1 MPKPSFHSHCYC
13 LTASRMDLIHLKPKF
28 NPKVEQAF
36 LESLPKNKAR
46 EVAGSWEKRRR
57 ILVDEE
63 TLETIYNEGKDPLY
77 RWKRVGGLAQ
87 TTAMPQVHPDV
98 LRSGD
103 AAQIQAAE
111 ALVKALTVPN
121 WGTRTFK
128 AGKMTQRTLDEF
140 APYQNIP
147 EVKSLLE
154 SIRRGE
160 PVDGLLLKWAKRRY
174 PEKEAAIQTPDDL
187 NQWFEQVLRDPN
199 ATFHKPAAHP
209 NSRYAIHSALVGR
222 LAVVDR
228 AGQRISVYQHD
239 GTQLEA
245 VWQTLSALIQFKT
258 P

>member
-1 MPKPSFHSHCYC
+1 MLH
-13 LTASRMDLIHLKPKF
+13 
-28 NPKVEQAF
+28 
-36 LESLPKNKAR
+36 
-46 EVAGSWEKRRR
+46 
-57 ILVDEE
+57 
-63 TLETIYNEGKDPLY
+63 
-77 RWKRVGGLAQ
+77 
-87 TTAMPQVHPDV
+87 VHPDL

-103 AAQIQAAE
+103 AAAIQAAE
-111 ALVKALTVPN
+111 ALVTALTVPN

-140 APYQNIP
+140 APYQDIP
-147 EVKSLLE
+147 AVKRLLE

-174 PEKEAAIQTPDDL
+174 PEQEAAIQTPDDL

-199 ATFHKPAAHP
+199 ATLQQPAAHP
-209 NSRYAIHSALVGR
+209 QSRYAIHSSLAGL